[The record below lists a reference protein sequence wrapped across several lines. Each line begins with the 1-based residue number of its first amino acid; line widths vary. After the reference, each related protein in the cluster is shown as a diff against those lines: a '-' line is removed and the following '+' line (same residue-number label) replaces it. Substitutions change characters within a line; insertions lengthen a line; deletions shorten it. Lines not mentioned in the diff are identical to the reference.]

1 MKKKNQKKDNGN
13 EQIEKIF
20 VKKEEVE
27 NINEK

>member
-13 EQIEKIF
+13 EQIEKIL